1 MKKGKL
7 ILKNN
12 CRNEPQFIIEYLDTY
27 QGRDNGGYEKERT
40 GRFDIEINPDF
51 PIDTLE
57 YLLNEEV
64 EFERFWYVYESKGG
78 DKHGKNVAN
87 IKLSVQQNRD
97 IKINQIRDNKIN
109 KIIE

>member
-7 ILKNN
+7 ILKDDN
-12 CRNEPQFIIEYLDTY
+12 FIIQYLDTY
-27 QGRDNGGYEKERT
+27 SGRDNGGFEKDRT

-64 EFERFWYVYESKGG
+64 EFERFWYVYTAKGG

-97 IKINQIRDNKIN
+97 IKINQIRDNKIE
-109 KIIE
+109 KILK